1 MSKTNKQKIKE
12 TYQSKVIFVYKKLSK
27 LFKTKSLRKS
37 LLNKTKTLIAASNKT
52 LRFIKKHS
60 FISLVVIPT
69 VVFGFY
75 YLLFATP
82 RYESTATIS
91 LNQNSTAAPVDSTLS
106 SLLSGNGS
114 ANTTHSYLLINYIQS
129 PQMLYFLQKDLNIKA
144 MYQSDKINFFS
155 RLSINA
161 DNQSFL
167 KYYNRMISI
176 NYDEQSN
183 AITINVQGF
192 TANQARKILNDIVK
206 RSQDAIDYISHTLA
220 ENRMKFNR
228 EQLDEIKK
236 RALNAQDQLIEF
248 QNKKGIVD
256 PENQMTSKSSV
267 IADLKGKLSITETKL
282 INLKSYMNPESSE
295 IKATEQEILALK
307 TQIDKEKSEF
317 LAEDPKDKKSELGDL
332 VSNYQW
338 LKLNAEFT
346 MTEYQSALQSFEM
359 AKLDSQSQQS
369 YLVDIVRPTL
379 PDYPKYPTTIYSL
392 ITILLILS
400 ALYGLGRMIL
410 TIIIENR

>member
-1 MSKTNKQKIKE
+1 MSKLSIQKIIYI
-12 TYQSKVIFVYKKLSK
+12 YQRKVITIYKRLSK

-37 LLNKTKTLIAASNKT
+37 FINKTKLLITTSNIT

-60 FISLVVIPT
+60 FISIVIIPT
-69 VVFGFY
+69 MVFAFY
-75 YLLFATP
+75 YLFLATP
-82 RYESTATIS
+82 RYESTAMVS
-91 LNQNSTAAPVDSTLS
+91 LNQNNTAAPVDSSLTSLIGAGS
-106 SLLSGNGS
+106 SPN
-114 ANTTHSYLLINYIQS
+114 NVHSYLLIDYIQS
-129 PQMLYFLQKDLNIKA
+129 SQMLYFLQKDLNLKA
-144 MYQSDKINFFS
+144 MYQSNKIDFFS
-155 RLSINA
+155 RLSNDA
-161 DNQSFL
+161 DDQDFL
-167 KYYNRMISI
+167 KYYNKMISTSY
-176 NYDEQSN
+176 NEQSN

-192 TANQARKILNDIVK
+192 TAIQAKKILSDIVK

-236 RALNAQDQLIEF
+236 RALDAQDQLIEF
-248 QNKKGIVD
+248 QNKKGFVD
-256 PENQMTSKSSV
+256 PENSVTSKSTV
-267 IADLKGKLSITETKL
+267 IADLKGRLSTAETKL
-282 INLKSYMNPESSE
+282 TNLKSYMNPESSE

-307 TQIDKEKSEF
+307 TQIDREKTEF

-369 YLVDIVRPTL
+369 YLVDIVKPTL
-379 PDYPKYPTTIYSL
+379 PDYPQYPSTIYNL
-392 ITILLILS
+392 ITIFLILS

>member
-1 MSKTNKQKIKE
+1 MNKIAQNLKKM
-12 TYQSKVIFVYKKLSK
+12 YKLKVIYIYKKLSK
-27 LFKTKSLRKS
+27 LFKTTSLRKNT
-37 LLNKTKTLIAASNKT
+37 LNKTQHLSVVGKKILE
-52 LRFIKKHS
+52 FIKKHS

-69 VVFGFY
+69 IIAAFY
-75 YLLFATP
+75 FIFLATP
-82 RYESTATIS
+82 RYESTALVS
-91 LNQNSTAAPVDSTLS
+91 LNQNNTAAPVDSTLS
-106 SLLSGNGS
+106 SLLGGNGGVS
-114 ANTTHSYLLINYIQS
+114 TTHSYLLINYIQS

-144 MYQSDKINFFS
+144 MYQSNNVDFFS
-155 RLSINA
+155 RLSDDA
-161 DNQSFL
+161 DDQDFL
-167 KYYNRMISI
+167 KYYKKMIAIS
-176 NYDEQSN
+176 YDEQSN

-192 TANQARKILNDIVK
+192 TAIQAKEVLNDIVK

-236 RALNAQDQLIEF
+236 RAIDAQDQLIEF

-256 PENQMTSKSSV
+256 PESSVTSRSTV
-267 IADLKGKLSITETKL
+267 IADLKGKLSTAETKL
-282 INLKSYMNPESSE
+282 TNLKSYMNPESSE

-307 TQIDKEKSEF
+307 TQIDREKTEF
-317 LAEDPKDKKSELGDL
+317 LAEDPNNKNSELGDL

-369 YLVDIVRPTL
+369 FLVDIVKPTL
-379 PDYPKYPTTIYSL
+379 PDYPQYPTTMYNL
-392 ITILLILS
+392 ITIFIILS
-400 ALYGLGRMIL
+400 ALYGLGRMIV